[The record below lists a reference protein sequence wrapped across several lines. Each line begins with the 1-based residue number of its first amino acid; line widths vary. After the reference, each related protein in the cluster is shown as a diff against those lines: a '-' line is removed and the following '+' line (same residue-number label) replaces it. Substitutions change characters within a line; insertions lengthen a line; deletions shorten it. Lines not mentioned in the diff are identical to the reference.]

1 MRTHGEDSSP
11 PVESRASARLP
22 ELCSAHLS
30 PLKRSK
36 GTYAFAPEAN
46 PLSSSAGGDSFVW
59 THHLYAWHS
68 PVPAAGMEELRPC
81 S

>member
-1 MRTHGEDSSP
+1 MRTHREDNSP

-46 PLSSSAGGDSFVW
+46 PLSSSAGGGQLCLD
-59 THHLYAWHS
+59 TP
-68 PVPAAGMEELRPC
+68 PVCLAFTRSRSRDGGVETV
-81 S
+81 